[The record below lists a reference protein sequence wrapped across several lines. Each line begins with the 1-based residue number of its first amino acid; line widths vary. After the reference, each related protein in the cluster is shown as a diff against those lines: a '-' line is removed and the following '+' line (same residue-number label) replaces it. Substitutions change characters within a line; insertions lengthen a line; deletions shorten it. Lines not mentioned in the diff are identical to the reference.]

1 MNSTPCE
8 RSVATTAGSLAAAA
22 GLAALLAGAG
32 ALVVCAQATG
42 ANAMKD
48 NNSNIERDRI
58 IVYLFQ

>member
-8 RSVATTAGSLAAAA
+8 RSVATTAGSLAAA

-32 ALVVCAQATG
+32 ALLVCAQATG